1 MKDCIFCKIGRHQAR
16 SWMIAESDQAFAI
29 LDIHPMNRWHTIVM
43 PKDHYVNI
51 FDIPLP
57 ALQAVLATLKQVVG
71 LYQERLGLDAVQIIS
86 NSGTLAQQDVFHS
99 HWHIAPR
106 YEGDG
111 QDVQWQLHPE
121 MVADYDAMLK
131 ELGTGK
137 FVDAPLR

>member
-29 LDIHPMNRWHTIVM
+29 LDIHPMNRWHAIVM

-51 FDIPLP
+51 FDIPIT
-57 ALQAVLATLKQVVG
+57 ALQEIMSTLKQVVS
-71 LYQERLGLDAVQIIS
+71 LYQERLGIDAIQIIS
-86 NSGTLAQQDVFHS
+86 NSGKLAQQDVFHS

-111 QDVQWQLHPE
+111 QDVKWKLHPE
-121 MVADYDAMLK
+121 IVADYHAMLK

-137 FVDAPLR
+137 FVDVPIR